1 MMQVAKIDEETISA
15 DGLVKWLK
23 LNGTFDNLIEELI
36 SEKLTVHA
44 AKRAGINITL
54 EEIQERFDQI
64 RRVEGLHRAKDTQ
77 EFLQQLGVNL
87 DDFEAYISDTLYKEK
102 MLEEVRRDEA
112 IQEYFSL
119 NSPKFEGIEISHI
132 VVDSENKA
140 REILSLAEEEPD
152 MFAELAREHSL
163 DDDTKH
169 NGGLVGKVL
178 RGELQDEIEAKV
190 FNASAGELLG
200 PFQTPDELFYEI
212 FKVEARHPAILDT
225 ETEKEVR
232 RLVYRA
238 WLEARAQE
246 HRLEVL

>member
-1 MMQVAKIDEETISA
+1 MQVAKIDEETISS
-15 DGLVKWLK
+15 DGLVKWMK
-23 LNGTFDNLIEELI
+23 LNGAFDNLIEELI

-77 EFLQQLGVNL
+77 EFLQQLGVSL

-102 MLEEVRRDEA
+102 MLEEVRREEA

-140 REILSLAEEEPD
+140 REILSLAEEEPA

-163 DDDTKH
+163 DEDTKH

-212 FKVEARHPAILDT
+212 FKVEARHPASLDT

>member
-1 MMQVAKIDEETISA
+1 MEVAKIDDETISA
-15 DGLVKWLK
+15 EGLVKWLK
-23 LNGTFDNLIEELI
+23 LNGSFDNLIEELI

-44 AKRAGINITL
+44 AKRAGVNVTI
-54 EEIQERFDQI
+54 EEVQERFDQI

-77 EFLQQLGVNL
+77 EFLQQLGVSL
-87 DDFEAYISDTLYKEK
+87 DDFEAYITDTLYKEK
-102 MLEEVRRDEA
+102 MLEQIRREEA

-119 NSPKFEGIEISHI
+119 NSPKFESIEISHI
-132 VVDSENKA
+132 VVDSESKA
-140 REILSLAEEEPD
+140 REILSLAEEEPE

-163 DDDTKH
+163 DEETKH

-178 RGELQDEIEAKV
+178 RGELQEEIEAKV

-212 FKVEARHPAILDT
+212 FKIEARHPAIFDSD
-225 ETEKEVR
+225 TEKEVR

-238 WLEARAQE
+238 WLEARTHE
-246 HRLEVL
+246 HHLEVL

>member
-1 MMQVAKIDEETISA
+1 MEIVKINDETIDAS
-15 DGLVKWLK
+15 GLVKWLK
-23 LNGTFDNLIEELI
+23 FNGSFDNLIEELV

-44 AKRAGINITL
+44 AKRAGISVTI
-54 EEIQERFDQI
+54 EETQERFDQI

-77 EFLQQLGVNL
+77 EFLERMGVSL
-87 DDFEAYISDTLYKEK
+87 DDFEAYINDTLYKEK
-102 MLEEVRRDEA
+102 MLEQIRRDDA

-119 NSPKFEGIEISHI
+119 NSPKFESIEISHI
-132 VVDSENKA
+132 VVDAENKA
-140 REILSLAEEEPD
+140 REILSLAEEEPEI
-152 MFAELAREHSL
+152 FEELAREHSL

-169 NGGLVGKVL
+169 KGGLVGKVL
-178 RGELQDEIEAKV
+178 RGELPCEIEAKV

-212 FKVEARHPAILDT
+212 FKVEARYPAILDN

-238 WLEARAQE
+238 WLEARAHE

>member
-1 MMQVAKIDEETISA
+1 MQIARIDDETISA
-15 DGLVKWLK
+15 EGLVKWLK
-23 LNGTFDNLIEELI
+23 LSGSFDGLIEDVI
-36 SEKLTVHA
+36 SDKLTVHA
-44 AKRAGINITL
+44 AKRGGISVAI

-77 EFLQQLGVNL
+77 EFLHNLGVSL

-102 MLEEVRRDEA
+102 MLDQIQSKEA
-112 IQEYFSL
+112 VQEYFSL
-119 NSPKFEGIEISHI
+119 NSPKFESIEISHI

-140 REILSLAEEEPD
+140 REILSLAEEEPE
-152 MFAELAREHSL
+152 MFAELARLHSL
-163 DDDTKH
+163 DEVTRDKA
-169 NGGLVGKVL
+169 GMVGKVL

-212 FKVEARHPAILDT
+212 FKIEARYPAVLDSD
-225 ETEKEVR
+225 TEKEVR
-232 RLVYRA
+232 RLVYRE
-238 WLEARAQE
+238 WLEARAHE

>member
-1 MMQVAKIDEETISA
+1 MQVAKIDAETISA

-44 AKRAGINITL
+44 AKRAGIKVTL

-77 EFLQQLGVNL
+77 EFLQQLGVSL

-119 NSPKFEGIEISHI
+119 NSPKFESIEISHI
-132 VVDSENKA
+132 VVDSESKA

-212 FKVEARHPAILDT
+212 FKVEARHPAILDA